1 MNPALSLPPAPQT
14 QLQLSDG
21 RNRPEPTSPL
31 FMGAASALPIAVNA
45 IICRGRREKGKKKK
59 RKREKTS
66 DIEMSY
72 KLVTVLLDMGS
83 FHSL

>member
-1 MNPALSLPPAPQT
+1 
-14 QLQLSDG
+14 
-21 RNRPEPTSPL
+21 
-31 FMGAASALPIAVNA
+31 MGAASALPIAVNA

-59 RKREKTS
+59 KREKTS